1 MNYATSTSSA
11 VVVTVAPASFGL
23 NVANPQAT
31 VRAGQS
37 AAYNISVSPMGNF
50 TEPVAFAC
58 SGLPAESAC
67 DFAPPTVTPGRNAVQ
82 TMLTIRTTTRTGT
95 AATLPVHPPFD
106 PRWLLSVA
114 LALLTSLALLFT
126 LKRSEAG
133 RRQAWRFASV
143 GTLLLAFG
151 LAVSGCGGDS
161 SSSALTPPVV
171 VTGTPAGTYTVVITG
186 TSTSQTTSSQVTL
199 NVQ

>member
-37 AAYNISVSPMGNF
+37 AAYNVSVSPMGNF
-50 TEPVAFAC
+50 TEPVALAC

-67 DFAPPTVTPGRNAVQ
+67 EFAPPTVTPGRNAVQ
-82 TMLTIRTTTRTGT
+82 TMLTIRTTARTGT

-114 LALLTSLALLFT
+114 LTLLTSLALLFT
-126 LKRSEAG
+126 FKRSEAG

-161 SSSALTPPVV
+161 SSALTPSVA
-171 VTGTPAGTYTVVITG
+171 TGTPAGTYTVVVTG
-186 TSTSQTTSSQVTL
+186 TSTSQTTSSQVIL